1 MNAKI
6 PEIKNGKL
14 SSVQL
19 KTFEKFRR
27 RLKKKVPDYVIT
39 WVRPYKE
46 NIIEVGY
53 EPQKMMTYRK
63 TLQAAKLA
71 IEVEDETGV
80 LIILH

>member
-6 PEIKNGKL
+6 LETQNGKL
-14 SSVQL
+14 SNAQL
-19 KTFEKFRR
+19 KTFDKFRR

-53 EPQKMMTYRK
+53 ESPKRMTYRK